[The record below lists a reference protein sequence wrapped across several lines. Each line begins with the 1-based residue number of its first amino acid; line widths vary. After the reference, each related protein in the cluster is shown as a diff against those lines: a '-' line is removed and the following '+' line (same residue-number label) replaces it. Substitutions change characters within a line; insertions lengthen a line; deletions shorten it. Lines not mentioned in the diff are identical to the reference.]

1 MISNQEDFSTSLEMT
16 ISYYHMKKHIFIIGA
31 LFALAFTA
39 CEKQISTADYQVIPL
54 PKEINLSDEKPFIL
68 DKNTVITYSN
78 TDEILSKEAGFL
90 ADFIEDILGF
100 KPEIKCSDEEVKNSI
115 ILDLNPDFFDNIDAY
130 QIIVNEYIIKITSSN
145 TSGIFY
151 GIQTLRK
158 SLPVGTS
165 STKIELPAGI
175 INDYPRFAYRG
186 MHLDVSRHFFP
197 IDSVKVY
204 LDVMALHNLNRFHF
218 HLTDDQGWRV
228 EIKKYPKL
236 TEIGAW
242 RSGTIIGKTMAFDTI
257 RHGGFYTQEELRDL
271 VKYAEDR
278 HITII
283 PEIDL
288 PGHMLSA
295 VASYP
300 EIGCTGGPYEVWKQW
315 GVSEDVVCAGNEQAM
330 QFLEDVL
337 LEVMDIF
344 PSEYIHIGGDEVPRD
359 RWIECPKCQA
369 KIKEL
374 GIKGDDKHSAEDYL
388 QSYVMSRMEQF
399 VENHGRHI
407 IGWDEM
413 LDGELAPNATV
424 MSWRGTS
431 GGYKAAKMHHNV
443 IMTPNDYVYFDYY
456 QSLDTESEPE
466 AGGGYN
472 SVKKVY
478 SLEPIP
484 EGLTKDEEKYI
495 LGPQANI
502 WTEYASEFNVVLFRL
517 LPRLGALAEVQWC
530 NPDQKNYYD
539 FVKREYRMTRLY
551 KLYHWR
557 YATHIFDIDVKIT
570 PNIQDG
576 VIDVTMTKQV
586 DGDIMYSIDH
596 QDFVKYSEPL
606 KINKNCHLEGYVQY
620 PDGSK
625 GKVYKTNFDFSKA
638 SMKPIVVKDQ
648 PHRNYAYD
656 GPQMLIDGLHGGSN
670 YRSGRWL
677 GWYGINLDATID
689 LQEVREI
696 SSVRFNLLINMKD
709 WIFNAKSVKV
719 LGSNDGENFTEIA
732 SQDFDLL
739 PADYESSFYPV
750 DIVFEPANTR
760 YVEVIVT
767 PYDCPEGHSGYGYP
781 AWIFVD
787 EIGVY

>member
-1 MISNQEDFSTSLEMT
+1 
-16 ISYYHMKKHIFIIGA
+16 MKKLSFTFIGLLLALSIFSCQN
-31 LFALAFTA
+31 TQ
-39 CEKQISTADYQVIPL
+39 ETADYQVVPL
-54 PKEINLSDEKPFIL
+54 PDAINLNDEKPFIL
-68 DKNTVITYSN
+68 DKNSKITCS
-78 TDEILSKEAGFL
+78 TAHPELMKEAEFL
-90 ADFIEDILGF
+90 NDYINDILGLRL
-100 KPEIKCSDEEVKNSI
+100 KMICGDDDYTNAINLVIDNGCSDNEE
-115 ILDLNPDFFDNIDAY
+115 AY
-130 QIIVNEYIIKITSSN
+130 QIIVTDKVITIAANSS
-145 TSGIFY
+145 SGIFY

-158 SLPVGTS
+158 SLPVGTKAAQIS
-165 STKIELPAGI
+165 FPAGK
-175 INDYPRFAYRG
+175 INASPRFAYRG

-197 IDSVKVY
+197 IENLKEYIDI
-204 LDVMALHNLNRFHF
+204 LALHNLNRFHL
-218 HLTDDQGWRV
+218 HITDDQGWRI

-271 VKYAEDR
+271 VKYAADR

-288 PGHMLSA
+288 PGHMLA
-295 VASYP
+295 AIASYP
-300 EIGCTGGPYEVWKQW
+300 ELGCTGGPYEVWKQW
-315 GVSEDVVCAGNEQAM
+315 GVSEDVICAGNEQAM
-330 QFLEDVL
+330 QFLENVL

-359 RWIECPKCQA
+359 RWKECPKCQA

-374 GIKGDDKHSAEDYL
+374 GIKGDEKHSAEDYL
-388 QSYVMSRMEQF
+388 QSYVMARMEQF
-399 VENHGRHI
+399 IENHGRHI

-424 MSWRGTS
+424 MSWRGSS

-443 IMTPNDYVYFDYY
+443 IMTPCDYLYFDYY
-456 QSLDTESEPE
+456 QSLETESEPE

-478 SLEPIP
+478 SFEPIP
-484 EGLTKDEEKYI
+484 EGLTSEEEKYI

-502 WTEYASEFNVVLFRL
+502 WTEYAGEFNIVLFRM
-517 LPRLGALAEVQWC
+517 LPRIGALSEVQWC
-530 NPDQKNYYD
+530 NPEQKNYDD
-539 FVKREYRMTRLY
+539 FVKREYRLTKLY
-551 KLYHWR
+551 DLYHWR

-570 PNIQDG
+570 PNVQEG

-586 DGDIMYSIDH
+586 DGDIMYSIDN

-606 KINKNCHLEGYVQY
+606 KINQNCHLEGYVLY
-620 PDGSK
+620 PDGKK
-625 GKVYKTNFDFSKA
+625 GKVFKTNFDFNKA
-638 SMKPIVVKDQ
+638 SMKPIVLKDQ

-656 GPQMLIDGLHGGSN
+656 GAQMLIDGLRGGSN

-677 GWYGINLDATID
+677 GWYDTNLDATID
-689 LQEVREI
+689 LQEVTEI

-719 LGSNDGENFTEIA
+719 LVSDDGENFTEVT
-732 SQDFDLL
+732 SKNFDLL

-750 DIVFEPANTR
+750 EIAFEPVNTR
-760 YVEVIVT
+760 YVEVVVT
-767 PYDCPEGHSGYGYP
+767 PFDCPEGHSGYGYP
-781 AWIFVD
+781 AWIFID
-787 EIGVY
+787 ELGVY

>member
-1 MISNQEDFSTSLEMT
+1 
-16 ISYYHMKKHIFIIGA
+16 MKTRIFIIAAILA
-31 LFALAFTA
+31 LGFASCQKPA
-39 CEKQISTADYQVIPL
+39 QTADYQVVPL
-54 PKEINLSDEKPFIL
+54 PKEIILNNGKPFVL
-68 DKNTVITYSN
+68 DKNTVVTYPKSD
-78 TDEILSKEAGFL
+78 TELAKEADFL
-90 ADFIEDILGF
+90 VEYFNDILGF
-100 KPEIKCSDEEVKNSI
+100 RLKTMCTDEVIDNSI
-115 ILDLNPDFFDNIDAY
+115 KFEINPNFSDNIDAY
-130 QIIVNEYIIKITSSN
+130 QIIVNDNIIKITSSN

-158 SLPVGTS
+158 CLPVTQEV
-165 STKIELPAGI
+165 TKIEFPAGV
-175 INDYPRFAYRG
+175 INDFPRFAYRG

-197 IDSVKVY
+197 IDSVKMY
-204 LDVMALHNLNRFHF
+204 IDAIALHNLNRFHI
-218 HLTDDQGWRV
+218 HLTDDQGWRI

-242 RSGTIIGKTMAFDTI
+242 RSGTLIGKTMAYDTI
-257 RHGGFYTQEELRDL
+257 RHGGYYTQEELRDL
-271 VKYAEDR
+271 VKYAKER

-288 PGHMLSA
+288 PGHMLA
-295 VASYP
+295 ALASYP
-300 EIGCTGGPYEVWKQW
+300 ELGCTGGPYEVWKQW
-315 GVSEDVVCAGNEQAM
+315 GVSEDVICAGNEQAL

-359 RWIECPKCQA
+359 RWVECPKCQA

-399 VENHGRHI
+399 VESHGRHI

-424 MSWRGTS
+424 MSWRGS
-431 GGYKAAKMHHNV
+431 DGGYKAAKMHHNV
-443 IMTPNDYVYFDYY
+443 IMTPCDYLYFDYY

-478 SLEPIP
+478 SFEPIP
-484 EGLTKDEEKYI
+484 EGLTEDEEKYI

-517 LPRLGALAEVQWC
+517 LPRLGALAEIQWC
-530 NPDQKNYYD
+530 YPEQKDYYD
-539 FVKREYRMTRLY
+539 FVKREYRLTKLY
-551 KLYHWR
+551 DLYHWR
-557 YATHIFDIDVKIT
+557 YATHIFDIDVKIA
-570 PNIQDG
+570 PNFSEG
-576 VIDVTMTKQV
+576 VLDVTMTKQV
-586 DGDIMYSIDH
+586 DGKIMYSIDN
-596 QDFVKYSEPL
+596 QGFKEYLEPL
-606 KINKNCHLEGYVQY
+606 KINKNCHLEGYVMY
-620 PDGSK
+620 PDGTK
-625 GKVYKTNFDFSKA
+625 GHTYKTDFDFSKA
-638 SMKPIVVKDQ
+638 SMKPVVLKEQ

-656 GPQMLIDGLHGGSN
+656 GAQMLIDGLRGGSN

-677 GWYGINLDATID
+677 GWYGKNLDATFD
-689 LQEVREI
+689 LQEVTEVN
-696 SSVRFNLLINMKD
+696 SVRFTLLVNMKD

-719 LGSNDGENFTEIA
+719 LVSDDGEGFTEVA
-732 SQDFDLL
+732 SRDFALL
-739 PADYESSFYPV
+739 PADYGSSFYPV
-750 DIVFEPANTR
+750 EISFEPVNTR
-760 YVEVIVT
+760 YVEVIVE
-767 PYDCPEGHSGYGYP
+767 PFDCPEGHSGYGYP

-787 EIGVY
+787 EVGIY

>member
-1 MISNQEDFSTSLEMT
+1 
-16 ISYYHMKKHIFIIGA
+16 MKKYIFIIAMLA
-31 LFALAFTA
+31 LMFSSCQQPTVDT
-39 CEKQISTADYQVIPL
+39 IDYQIVPL
-54 PKEINLSDEKPFIL
+54 PKEIKLSEEKPFVIN
-68 DKNTVITYSN
+68 KRTVITYPRAHRELQN
-78 TDEILSKEAGFL
+78 EATFL
-90 ADFIEDILGF
+90 ADYIEDILGF
-100 KPEIKCSDEEVKNSI
+100 RPEVKCTYNYMVNAI
-115 ILDLNPDFFDNIDAY
+115 NLKIEDKNFANDEAY
-130 QIIVNEYIIKITSSN
+130 QLIVNDKNIEIISSN

-158 SLPVGTS
+158 SLPVGIDED
-165 STKIELPAGI
+165 KIVLPAVTV
-175 INDYPRFAYRG
+175 NDWPRFAYRG

-204 LDVMALHNLNRFHF
+204 IDAMALHNENRFHF
-218 HLTDDQGWRV
+218 HLTDDQGWRI

-242 RSGTIIGKTMAFDTI
+242 RSGTLIGKSMAFDTI
-257 RHGGFYTQEELRDL
+257 RHGGYYTQEELKDL
-271 VKYAEDR
+271 VKYAADR

-288 PGHMLSA
+288 PGHMLA
-295 VASYP
+295 ALASYP
-300 EIGCTGGPYEVWKQW
+300 ELGCTGGPYEVWKQW
-315 GVSEDVVCAGNEQAM
+315 GVSEDVICAGNEKAM

-359 RWIECPKCQA
+359 RWKECPKCQA
-369 KIKEL
+369 KIKQL

-399 VENHGRHI
+399 IENHGRHI

-424 MSWRGTS
+424 MSWRGSS

-443 IMTPNDYVYFDYY
+443 IMTPNDYLYFDYY
-456 QSLDTESEPE
+456 QSLDTDNEPTS
-466 AGGGYN
+466 GGGFN

-478 SLEPIP
+478 SLDPIP

-502 WTEYASEFNVVLFRL
+502 WTEYTSEFNVVLYRM
-517 LPRLGALAEVQWC
+517 LPRIGALAEVQWC
-530 NPDQKNYYD
+530 NPDQKNYDD
-539 FVKREYRMTRLY
+539 FVKREYRMTKLYNLY
-551 KLYHWR
+551 KWR
-557 YATHIFDIDVKIT
+557 YAPHIFDIDVKIT
-570 PNIQDG
+570 PNVKEG
-576 VIDVTMTKQV
+576 VINITLSKLI
-586 DGDIMYSIDH
+586 DGDMMYSFDN
-596 QDFVKYSEPL
+596 QEFKKYIEPL
-606 KINKNCHLEGYVQY
+606 KVAKNCHFECYVIY
-620 PDGSK
+620 PDCSK
-625 GKVYKTNFDFSKA
+625 GKTFKTDFDFSKS
-638 SMKPIVVKDQ
+638 SMKPIILKDQ

-656 GPQMLIDGLHGGSN
+656 GADMLIDGLKGGSN

-677 GWYGINLDATID
+677 GWFGKDLDATIN
-689 LQEVREI
+689 LLEPTEIRE
-696 SSVRFNLLINMKD
+696 VRFNCNINMKD

-719 LGSNDGENFTEIA
+719 LVSDDGLRFMEVFR
-732 SQDFDLL
+732 QDFNIL
-739 PADYESSFYPV
+739 PADFNSNIYS
-750 DIVFEPANTR
+750 INIHFEPIMAQ
-760 YVEVIVT
+760 YVNIVVE
-767 PYDCPEGHSGYGYP
+767 PFECPEGHSGYGYP

>member
-1 MISNQEDFSTSLEMT
+1 MRNLFLT
-16 ISYYHMKKHIFIIGA
+16 IIGILA
-31 LFALAFTA
+31 LSLSSCKT
-39 CEKQISTADYQVIPL
+39 EPTETADYQVVPL
-54 PKEINLSDEKPFIL
+54 PKEIKLTDEKPFVL
-68 DKNTVITYSN
+68 DKNTVISYPESQQ
-78 TDEILSKEAGFL
+78 ELQKEANFL
-90 ADFIEDILGF
+90 ADYFEDILGF
-100 KPEIKCSDEEVKNSI
+100 RLKVKCSDKEVKNSI
-115 ILDLNPDFFDNIDAY
+115 NLGLNPDEFDNIEAY
-130 QIIVNEYIIKITSSN
+130 QIIVNDIFIKITSSN
-145 TSGIFY
+145 TSGVFY

-158 SLPVGTS
+158 SLPIGK
-165 STKIELPAGI
+165 KISKITFPAAV
-175 INDYPRFAYRG
+175 INDSPRFAYRG

-204 LDVMALHNLNRFHF
+204 IDAMAMHNLNRFHI
-218 HLTDDQGWRV
+218 HITDDQGWRI

-257 RHGGFYTQEELRDL
+257 RHGGFYTQEELKDL
-271 VKYAEDR
+271 VKYAADR

-288 PGHMLSA
+288 PGHMLA
-295 VASYP
+295 ALASYP
-300 EIGCTGGPYEVWKQW
+300 ELGCTGGPYEVWKQW
-315 GVSEDVVCAGNEQAM
+315 GVSEDVICAGNEQAM

-359 RWIECPKCQA
+359 RWKECPKCQA

-424 MSWRGTS
+424 MSWRGSS

-443 IMTPNDYVYFDYY
+443 IMTPNDYLYFDYY
-456 QSLDTESEPE
+456 QSLDTDSEPE

-484 EGLTKDEEKYI
+484 EDLSEDEEKYI

-502 WTEYASEFNVVLFRL
+502 WTEYTSEFNVVLYRM

-530 NPDQKNYYD
+530 NPEQKNYDD
-539 FVKREYRMTRLY
+539 FVKREYRMTKLY
-551 KLYHWR
+551 DLYHWR

-570 PNIQDG
+570 PNVKDG
-576 VIDVTMTKQV
+576 VIDVTMSKQV
-586 DGDIMYSIDH
+586 DGDIFYSIDN
-596 QDFVKYSEPL
+596 QNTAQYSEPL
-606 KINKNCHLEGYVQY
+606 KINKNCHLECYVQY
-620 PDGSK
+620 PDGKK
-625 GKVYKTNFDFSKA
+625 GRVFKTDFDFSKA
-638 SMKPIVVKDQ
+638 SMKPIVLKDQ
-648 PHRNYAYD
+648 PHRNYAFD
-656 GPQMLIDGLHGGSN
+656 GEQTLIDGLRGGSN

-677 GWYGINLDATID
+677 GWYGKNLDATID
-689 LQEVREI
+689 LQDVTEI
-696 SSVRFNLLINMKD
+696 SSVRFNLHINMKD

-719 LGSNDGENFTEIA
+719 LVSNDGKNFKEVA
-732 SQDFDLL
+732 SRDFDLL
-739 PADYESSFYPV
+739 PADYNSCIYPV
-750 DIVFEPANTR
+750 EIAFEPVNTR
-760 YVEVIVT
+760 FVEVIVE

-781 AWIFVD
+781 AWIFID

>member
-1 MISNQEDFSTSLEMT
+1 
-16 ISYYHMKKHIFIIGA
+16 MKKYIFIIGA
-31 LFALAFTA
+31 LFALTFTS
-39 CEKQISTADYQVIPL
+39 CEKRIETADYQVVPL
-54 PKEINLSDEKPFIL
+54 PKEINQNGEKPFIL
-68 DKNTVITYSN
+68 DKNTVILYSRSN
-78 TDEILSKEAGFL
+78 EELANEASFLSEYFNDVLGWKLKTLCADDDIENAIKLEINPSISE
-90 ADFIEDILGF
+90 
-100 KPEIKCSDEEVKNSI
+100 NSE
-115 ILDLNPDFFDNIDAY
+115 FY
-130 QIIVNEYIIKITSSN
+130 QIIVNQKVIRIVSS
-145 TSGIFY
+145 TTAGVFY

-158 SLPVGTS
+158 SLPVGS
-165 STKIELPAGI
+165 KVSKIEFPAAV
-175 INDYPRFAYRG
+175 INDWPRFAYRG

-197 IDSVKVY
+197 LDSVKEY
-204 LDVMALHNLNRFHF
+204 IDVMALHNLNKFHF
-218 HLTDDQGWRV
+218 HLTDDQGWRI

-242 RSGTIIGKTMAFDTI
+242 RDGTLIGKTMAFDTI

-271 VKYAEDR
+271 VKYAEQR
-278 HITII
+278 HITVI

-288 PGHMLSA
+288 PGHMLA
-295 VASYP
+295 ALASYP
-300 EIGCTGGPYEVWKQW
+300 ELGCTGGPYEVWKQW
-315 GVSEDVVCAGNEQAM
+315 GVSEDVICAGNEQAL

-359 RWIECPKCQA
+359 RWKECPKCQA

-388 QSYVMSRMEQF
+388 QSYVMARMEQF

-407 IGWDEM
+407 IGWDEI

-424 MSWRGTS
+424 MSWRGSS
-431 GGYKAAKMHHNV
+431 GGYNAAKMHHNV

-478 SLEPIP
+478 SLEPVP
-484 EGLTKDEEKYI
+484 EGLTEDEEKYI

-502 WTEYASEFNVVLFRL
+502 WTEYTSEFNVVLFRM

-530 NPDQKNYYD
+530 NPEQKNYDD
-539 FVKREYRMTRLY
+539 FVKREYRLTKLY
-551 KLYHWR
+551 DLYHWR

-570 PNIQDG
+570 PNVQEG
-576 VIDVTMTKQV
+576 VIDVTMTKHV
-586 DGDIMYSIDH
+586 DGEIMYSIDN
-596 QDFVKYSEPL
+596 QEFIKYSEPL
-606 KINKNCHLEGYVQY
+606 KISQNCHLEGYVLY
-620 PDGSK
+620 PDGKK
-625 GKVYKTNFDFSKA
+625 GKVFKTNFDFSKA
-638 SMKPIVVKDQ
+638 SMKPIVLKDQ

-656 GPQMLIDGLHGGSN
+656 GAQMLIDGLRGGSN

-677 GWYGINLDATID
+677 GWYGKNLDATID
-689 LQEVREI
+689 LQDVTEI
-696 SSVRFNLLINMKD
+696 SKVKFNLLINMKD

-719 LGSNDGENFTEIA
+719 LVSDDGVEFTEIA

-750 DIVFEPANTR
+750 EIAFEPVNTR
-760 YVEVIVT
+760 YVEIIVE
-767 PYDCPEGHSGYGYP
+767 PFDCPEGHSGYGYP
-781 AWIFVD
+781 AWIFID
-787 EIGVY
+787 ELGVY

>member
-16 ISYYHMKKHIFIIGA
+16 ISCYHMKKHIFIIGA
-31 LFALAFTA
+31 LFALALTA
-39 CEKQISTADYQVIPL
+39 CEKQISTADYQVVPL

-78 TDEILSKEAGFL
+78 ADEILSKEAGFL
-90 ADFIEDILGF
+90 ADFIEDVLGF

-130 QIIVNEYIIKITSSN
+130 QIIVNENIIKITSSN

-158 SLPVGTS
+158 SLPVGAAG
-165 STKIELPAGI
+165 TKIEIPAGI

-197 IDSVKVY
+197 IDSVKEY

-257 RHGGFYTQEELRDL
+257 RHGGFYTQEQLRDL

-288 PGHMLSA
+288 PGHMLA
-295 VASYP
+295 ALASYP
-300 EIGCTGGPYEVWKQW
+300 ELGCTGGPYEVWKQW
-315 GVSEDVVCAGNEQAM
+315 GVSEDVICAGNEQAL

-478 SLEPIP
+478 SLEPVP

-539 FVKREYRMTRLY
+539 FVKREYRMTQLY

-656 GPQMLIDGLHGGSN
+656 GPQMLIDGLRGGSN
-670 YRSGRWL
+670 YRGGRWL

-689 LQEVREI
+689 LQEVTEI

-739 PADYESSFYPV
+739 PADYGSSFYPV
-750 DIVFEPANTR
+750 DIAFEPVNTR

>member
-1 MISNQEDFSTSLEMT
+1 
-16 ISYYHMKKHIFIIGA
+16 MKKYIFIIGA
-31 LFALAFTA
+31 LFALALTA

-78 TDEILSKEAGFL
+78 ADEILSKEAGFL

-100 KPEIKCSDEEVKNSI
+100 KPEIRCSDEAVRNSI
-115 ILDLNPDFFDNIDAY
+115 ILELNPDICENDEAY
-130 QIIVNEYIIKITSSN
+130 QIIVNENIIKITSSN

-158 SLPVGTS
+158 SLPVGTKA
-165 STKIELPAGI
+165 TKIEFPSCEI
-175 INDYPRFAYRG
+175 DDYPRFAYRG
-186 MHLDVSRHFFP
+186 MHLDVSRHFFT
-197 IDSVKVY
+197 IEEVKEY

-288 PGHMLSA
+288 PGHMLA
-295 VASYP
+295 ALASYP
-300 EIGCTGGPYEVWKQW
+300 ELGCTGGPYEVWKQW
-315 GVSEDVVCAGNEQAM
+315 GVSEDVICAGNEQAL

-424 MSWRGTS
+424 MSWRGS
-431 GGYKAAKMHHNV
+431 DGGYKAAKMHHNV

-530 NPDQKNYYD
+530 SPDQKNYYD

-551 KLYHWR
+551 RLYHWR
-557 YATHIFDIDVKIT
+557 YATHVFDIDVKIT
-570 PNIQDG
+570 PNVQDG

-586 DGDIMYSIDH
+586 DGTIMYSIDN
-596 QDFVKYSEPL
+596 QSFKEYSKPL
-606 KINKNCHLEGYVQY
+606 KIDKNCHLEGYVQY

-625 GKVYKTNFDFSKA
+625 GKMFKTDFDFSKA
-638 SMKPIVVKDQ
+638 SMKPVVLKDQ

-656 GPQMLIDGLHGGSN
+656 GAQMLIDGLRGGSN

-677 GWYGINLDATID
+677 GWYGKNLDATFD
-689 LQEVREI
+689 LQEVTEV
-696 SSVRFNLLINMKD
+696 SSVRFTLLVNMKD

-719 LGSNDGENFTEIA
+719 LVSDDGENFTEVA
-732 SQDFDLL
+732 SKNFDLL

-750 DIVFEPANTR
+750 DITFKPVNTR
-760 YVEVIVT
+760 YVEVVVT
-767 PYDCPEGHSGYGYP
+767 PFDCPEGHSGYGYP

-787 EIGVY
+787 EVGVY

>member
-1 MISNQEDFSTSLEMT
+1 M
-16 ISYYHMKKHIFIIGA
+16 
-31 LFALAFTA
+31 
-39 CEKQISTADYQVIPL
+39 VPL
-54 PKEINLSDEKPFIL
+54 PKEITLTGEKPFVL
-68 DKNTVITYSN
+68 DKNSKITCSQ
-78 TDEILSKEAGFL
+78 TDIELLKEAGFL
-90 ADFIEDILGF
+90 NEYIDDILGF
-100 KPEIKCSDEEVKNSI
+100 RLKMICGDDDYDNAINLIIDESFSENEE
-115 ILDLNPDFFDNIDAY
+115 AY
-130 QIIVNEYIIKITSSN
+130 QIIVTDKVIKITSSN
-145 TSGIFY
+145 ASGIFY

-158 SLPVGTS
+158 SLPDGT
-165 STKIELPAGI
+165 KAKKVEFPAVV
-175 INDYPRFAYRG
+175 INDWPRFAYRG

-204 LDVMALHNLNRFHF
+204 IDAMALHNENRFHM
-218 HLTDDQGWRV
+218 HLTDDQGWRI

-242 RSGTIIGKTMAFDTI
+242 RSGTIIGKTMAYDTI

-288 PGHMLSA
+288 PGHMLA
-295 VASYP
+295 ALASYP
-300 EIGCTGGPYEVWKQW
+300 ELGCTGGPYEVWKQW
-315 GVSEDVVCAGNEQAM
+315 GVSEDVICAGNEQAM

-359 RWIECPKCQA
+359 RWVECPKCQA

-374 GIKGDDKHSAEDYL
+374 GIKGDANHSAEDYL
-388 QSYVMSRMEQF
+388 QSYVMARMEQF
-399 VENHGRHI
+399 IEDHGRHI

-424 MSWRGTS
+424 MSWRGSS

-456 QSLDTESEPE
+456 QSLDTDSEPE

-484 EGLTKDEEKYI
+484 EGLTEDEEKYI
-495 LGPQANI
+495 LGPQGNI
-502 WTEYASEFNVVLFRL
+502 WTEYTSEFNVLLYRM

-530 NPDQKNYYD
+530 NPEQKNYDD
-539 FVKREYRMTRLY
+539 FVKREYRLTKLY
-551 KLYHWR
+551 DLYHWN

-570 PNIQDG
+570 PNVQEG

-586 DGDIMYSIDH
+586 DGKIMYSINN
-596 QDFVKYSEPL
+596 QEFVKYTEPL
-606 KINKNCHLEGYVQY
+606 KISRNCHLEGYVLY

-625 GKVYKTNFDFSKA
+625 GKVYKTDFDFSKA
-638 SMKPIVVKDQ
+638 SMKPIALKDL

-656 GPQMLIDGLHGGSN
+656 GAQMLIDGLRGGSN

-689 LQEVREI
+689 LQEITEI
-696 SSVRFNLLINMKD
+696 SSIRFNLLINMKD

-719 LGSNDGENFTEIA
+719 LVSDDGENFTEVA

-739 PADYESSFYPV
+739 PADYESSFYPI
-750 DIVFEPANTR
+750 DITFEPVNTR
-760 YVEVIVT
+760 YVEVMVT
-767 PYDCPEGHSGYGYP
+767 PFDCPEGHSGYGYP
-781 AWIFVD
+781 AWIFLD
-787 EIGVY
+787 ELGVY

>member
-1 MISNQEDFSTSLEMT
+1 
-16 ISYYHMKKHIFIIGA
+16 MKKIVVAIIGIA
-31 LFALAFTA
+31 ILTLSS
-39 CEKQISTADYQVIPL
+39 CQKRIETADYQIVPL
-54 PKEINLSDEKPFIL
+54 PKEINLTDERPFVL
-68 DKNTVITYSN
+68 DKNTVIAYPKCQE
-78 TDEILSKEAGFL
+78 DLQKEADFL
-90 ADFIEDILGF
+90 ADYIEDI
-100 KPEIKCSDEEVKNSI
+100 CSFRPTVKDAENEMTNVI
-115 ILDLNPDFFDNIDAY
+115 YLVMEPDNFDNKDAY
-130 QIIVNEYIIKITSSN
+130 QIIVNEKVIKITSSN

-158 SLPVGTS
+158 SIPVDNNM
-165 STKIELPAGI
+165 TKIALPAGV
-175 INDYPRFAYRG
+175 INDWPRFAYRG
-186 MHLDVSRHFFP
+186 MHLDVSRHFFL
-197 IDSVKVY
+197 IDSIKVY
-204 LDVMALHNLNRFHF
+204 IDVMAMHNLNKF
-218 HLTDDQGWRV
+218 HLHITDDQGWRI

-242 RSGTIIGKTMAFDTI
+242 RSGTIIGKTMAYDTI

-278 HITII
+278 HVTII

-288 PGHMLSA
+288 PGHMLA
-295 VASYP
+295 ALASYP
-300 EIGCTGGPYEVWKQW
+300 ELGCTGGPYEVWKRW
-315 GVSEDVVCAGNEQAM
+315 GVSEDVICAGNEQAM

-359 RWIECPKCQA
+359 RWVECPKCQA

-424 MSWRGTS
+424 MSWRGSS
-431 GGYKAAKMHHNV
+431 GGYKAAKMGHNV
-443 IMTPNDYVYFDYY
+443 IMTPNDYLYFDYY
-456 QSLDTESEPE
+456 QSLDTDSEPE

-502 WTEYASEFNVVLFRL
+502 WTEYTSEFNVVLYRM

-530 NPDQKNYYD
+530 NPEQKNYDD
-539 FVKREYRMTRLY
+539 FVKREYRLAKLY
-551 KLYHWR
+551 DLYHWR

-570 PNIQDG
+570 PNVQDG

-586 DGDIMYSIDH
+586 DGDIMYSIDNH
-596 QDFVKYSEPL
+596 EFIKYSEPL
-606 KINKNCHLEGYVQY
+606 KISQNCHLEGYVLY
-620 PDGSK
+620 PNGIK
-625 GKVYKTNFDFSKA
+625 GKVFKTNFDFSKA
-638 SMKPIVVKDQ
+638 SMKPIVLKDQ

-656 GPQMLIDGLHGGSN
+656 GAQMLIDGLHGGSN

-677 GWYGINLDATID
+677 GWYGKNLDATID
-689 LQEVREI
+689 LQDVTEI

-709 WIFNAKSVKV
+709 WIFNAKSAKV
-719 LGSNDGENFTEIA
+719 LVSDDGEDFKEVF

-739 PADYESSFYPV
+739 PADYNDFLYPV
-750 DIVFEPANTR
+750 EISFSPVNAK
-760 YVEVIVT
+760 YVEIIIT
-767 PYDCPEGHSGYGYP
+767 PFDCPEGHSGYGYP